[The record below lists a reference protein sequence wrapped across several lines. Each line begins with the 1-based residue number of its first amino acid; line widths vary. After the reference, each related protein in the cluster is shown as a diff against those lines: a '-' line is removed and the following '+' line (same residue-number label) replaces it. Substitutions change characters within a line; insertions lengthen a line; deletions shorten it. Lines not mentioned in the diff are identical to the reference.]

1 MLVTCT
7 STFQL
12 DFFHYSGVG
21 MQRIYLSYLKPSLV
35 SCQQLWFISPSKIG
49 LFIDR
54 WIKKQLSAGN
64 CRHIHPRLRYLF
76 SSYCIFWDQQT
87 AWNSWPRSARNDWNR
102 FGSCFCFNCNS
113 ICYSISLWSSG

>member
-1 MLVTCT
+1 MCECSNNIIFTKLAHPRTCE
-7 STFQL
+7 SN
-12 DFFHYSGVG
+12 
-21 MQRIYLSYLKPSLV
+21 LSHLLIVDILPV

-64 CRHIHPRLRYLF
+64 CWHIHPRLRYLF

-87 AWNSWPRSARNDWNR
+87 AWNSWPRTARNDWNR
-102 FGSCFCFNCNS
+102 FGSCFCFSCNS
-113 ICYSISLWSSG
+113 LCYSISHWRSG